1 MSTIKELRNNHQNI
15 KNNLENTI
23 LLFCSLLG
31 VEKFNYGNE
40 EIDSIGDFYI
50 QNFKYPEKSN
60 LTIENLRNY
69 FFDYCCIAFIKS
81 NGGELLLDENK
92 RSISFGKS
100 IIINYGGVGYPW
112 VGISI
117 DAWMKRLEEGRF
129 KGKLSEAINRNLKQE
144 TT

>member
-15 KNNLENTI
+15 KNNLENNI

-69 FFDYCCIAFIKS
+69 FFAYCCIAFIKS